1 MNMGL
6 KKKPTDD
13 VSRKNF
19 YIRGKLVRRAGILA
33 TLLLITLS
41 ILTISPITSSS
52 TIDNA
57 EATATVSD
65 TVLAMTTGHT
75 SANVDLLVS
84 SSNGT
89 FAQSTTDDEA
99 QFTVTTNNYKGYTLT
114 IAGSNDTG
122 TLTNSVTGTDT
133 LESITTPTDEATF
146 SANTT
151 TAATNYNGK
160 WGMKPSIYNSTANT
174 NFLKAPTTTAE
185 TINTTAAANGTD
197 ASCTDPLTATCSTH
211 QYSISVGARADYTK
225 PTGIYTQTFTIL
237 AVANPVEY
245 KVEYVDDTDSTYHM
259 YQPSTG
265 YGSLDGGDTATSVTL
280 STAITPP
287 TKSGYT
293 LLGWCDVAT
302 TDSGT
307 TCSGNTY
314 QLGDQVNYVN
324 RTQDGAS
331 NTLVLHALW
340 AQNVDITFL
349 GGEILT
355 GWEDQAIVFQGGSG
369 WERKASGELAL
380 QTNTS
385 YTLSFDYQAST
396 ATSGDLKVTLYD
408 SGASTYDLSYTADT
422 KTHHQEYT
430 FASTNSKITGSE
442 IYFYDESR
450 TSTTP
455 ALTLTNVSISKPT
468 IMVKPKGTQFA
479 TLPTNPTK
487 TGFTFDGWYDNP
499 SGTGTPITA
508 SSIVPNIATTY
519 YAHWTKNT
527 TGSLKVNYGAN
538 ITNVKVC
545 KVGGNC
551 TGSDLIQTITASG
564 TTISNLTYNDQYY
577 LYPTF
582 ASGYMVDHWTT
593 TGTLSGV
600 FKATYSPNPA
610 YWAGTGADTITL
622 AAKSTANADM
632 QTWTCPDNNAM
643 AVGSTITLRDARD
656 GEVYAVSK
664 LADNKCWMIDNLR
677 LDLVSVSE
685 TTLKGNTNATDAQIT
700 CLKNNNASGCSTA
713 SGTSQTAVSKTNWVN
728 EYVKP
733 YINVDS
739 KDKVMY
745 RDDTYGVG
753 SGKVGVYYNYCS
765 ATAGSYCYPNNTGHD
780 NVNATADIC
789 PTGWRMPTGGASGE
803 YQALANAYSSNA
815 NNVKTALSTP
825 LSGLFNAGLP
835 YVQSFYGYFWS
846 STWQSTSYM
855 YSLNVSPRYINPQN
869 SNSRVLGFSVRCVRQ

>member
-1 MNMGL
+1 M
-6 KKKPTDD
+6 
-13 VSRKNF
+13 
-19 YIRGKLVRRAGILA
+19 
-33 TLLLITLS
+33 LIILS

-245 KVEYVDDTDSTYHM
+245 KVEYVDDTDSAYHA
-259 YQPSTG
+259 YQPSSG
-265 YGSLDGGDTATSVTL
+265 FGSLDGGDTATSVTL

-293 LLGWCDVAT
+293 LMGWCDLAT
-302 TDSGT
+302 TNSGT
-307 TCSGNTY
+307 TCPTGGTVY
-314 QLGDQVNYVN
+314 QLGDSVDYVD
-324 RTQDGAS
+324 RTADGAT

-355 GWEDQAIVFQGGSG
+355 GWEDQTVTFYGSAG
-369 WERKASGELAL
+369 WERKTSGEMAL
-380 QTNTS
+380 NTNTN
-385 YTLSFDYQAST
+385 YTLAFNYQAS
-396 ATSGDLKVTLYD
+396 AAVAGNLKVTLYE
-408 SGASTYDLSYTADT
+408 SGASTYDLTYAANTNLNY
-422 KTHHQEYT
+422 QEYN
-430 FASTNSKITGSE
+430 FSSTNSTINGSR
-442 IYFYDESR
+442 IYFYDDTKASN
-450 TSTTP
+450 TP
-455 ALTLTNVSISKPT
+455 NINFTNISMSKPT
-468 IMVKPKGTQFA
+468 IK
-479 TLPTNPTK
+479 TLPNSTTIGTNLPTVTK
-487 TGFTFDGWYDNP
+487 NGFTFDGWYDSP
-499 SGTGTPITA
+499 SGGNQIT
-508 SSIVPNIATTY
+508 STSLVPTTNTTY
-519 YAHWTKNT
+519 YGHWTKNT

-582 ASGYMVDHWTT
+582 ASGYMIDHWTI

-600 FKATYSPNPA
+600 FKATYSSNPA

-622 AAKSTANADM
+622 AAKSTSGMTM
-632 QTWTCPDNNAM
+632 QNWTCPSNEDMPIGTTTTLIDN
-643 AVGSTITLRDARD
+643 RDN
-656 GEVYAVSK
+656 EVYAVSK
-664 LADNKCWMIDNLR
+664 LADGKCWMIDNMR
-677 LDLVSVSE
+677 LDL
-685 TTLKGNTNATDAQIT
+685 TTTSLATLQGNTNASTT
-700 CLKNNNASGCSTA
+700 LTYLKNGGGSSPNAQA
-713 SGTSQTAVSKTNWVN
+713 AVSKTNWAN
-728 EYVKP
+728 DYVKP

-739 KDKVMY
+739 KDKVLY

-753 SGKVGVYYNYCS
+753 SGKVGVYYNYCAAS
-765 ATAGSYCYPNNTGHD
+765 AGSYCYSGTTGSG
-780 NVNATADIC
+780 NASADIC

-803 YQALANAYSSNA
+803 YKALADAYSSNA
-815 NNVKTALSTP
+815 TNFKTALSTL
-825 LSGLFNAGLP
+825 LSGVLNVGIA
-835 YVQSFYGYFWS
+835 YSQSMYGYFWS
-846 STWQSTSYM
+846 SSYQS
-855 YSLNVSPRYINPQN
+855 YSDMHNLRVLPRYIFPQN
-869 SNSRVLGFSVRCVRQ
+869 NGGRVYGLSVRCVVGS